1 MSIRR
6 LVILAEVRTNP
17 ILCVRF
23 CFAHWLLLPH
33 SSHICHAIQLSQQFW
48 LQVLGGAG
56 PAIAAVPLTVVWV
69 GGSFVSLLTG
79 IGAGKVGPVDA
90 AQRVG
95 YVFFMSVAQV
105 SVASITTARKVC
117 QQYCGNQGNYSV

>member
-1 MSIRR
+1 MQ
-6 LVILAEVRTNP
+6 A
-17 ILCVRF
+17 
-23 CFAHWLLLPH
+23 
-33 SSHICHAIQLSQQFW
+33 W

-105 SVASITTARKVC
+105 SNTPILALLILDARRMHRSQPWDGNGLLSNFATC
-117 QQYCGNQGNYSV
+117 MSFYSTRQAIYCNFCRSVP

>member
-1 MSIRR
+1 MYYITSFKQAWR
-6 LVILAEVRTNP
+6 
-17 ILCVRF
+17 
-23 CFAHWLLLPH
+23 
-33 SSHICHAIQLSQQFW
+33 

-79 IGAGKVGPVDA
+79 IGAGKVGPIDA

-105 SVASITTARKVC
+105 CSFFLLKFL
-117 QQYCGNQGNYSV
+117 